1 MEDPDH
7 NSTLER
13 SGNCSGRLLI
23 LLILSMCL
31 VISVNAQTKNASATS
46 GELYEK
52 IALLDSSFFD
62 AYNKCDLSKI
72 ETFFTDDVEFYHEKH
87 GVIKSR
93 KVVMDVIT
101 KNLCGDSNN
110 RVRRE
115 LVAGSLHVY
124 AINNY
129 GALEIGEHRFHLTQ
143 KGQQEKL
150 DGIGKF
156 ANLWQKK
163 DGEWK
168 MSRVFSYG
176 F

>member
-1 MEDPDH
+1 MKHP
-7 NSTLER
+7 NNNLTR
-13 SGNCSGRLLI
+13 MRLGSWSEKLVTI
-23 LLILSMCL
+23 LFISMGL

-46 GELYEK
+46 GELYDK
-52 IALLDSSFFD
+52 IALLDNSFFE
-62 AYNKCDLSKI
+62 AYNKCDLPKI
-72 ETFFTDDVEFYHEKH
+72 DAFFTHDVEFYHEKR

-93 KVVMDVIT
+93 PAVMELIT
-101 KNLCGDSNN
+101 KNLCGDSSNK
-110 RVRRE
+110 VRRE
-115 LVAGSLHVY
+115 IVAGSLHVY

-129 GALEIGEHRFHLTQ
+129 GALEIGEHRFFLTQ
-143 KGQQEKL
+143 KGQPEKL

-156 ANLWQKK
+156 ANLWQQK